1 MEILI
6 LPEFPTSNDTDQVL
20 KILHTD
26 LFLIYSSYVSAPVM
40 VKANLKIYTSSFR
53 AKTLTFIKSKK
64 MFYHIN
70 YYKHFFVHDI
80 LF

>member
-26 LFLIYSSYVSAPVM
+26 LFLIYSSYVSAPVK
-40 VKANLKIYTSSFR
+40 VKAILKIHVYTS
-53 AKTLTFIKSKK
+53 
-64 MFYHIN
+64 
-70 YYKHFFVHDI
+70 
-80 LF
+80 

>member
-40 VKANLKIYTSSFR
+40 VKANFKINLFISS
-53 AKTLTFIKSKK
+53 
-64 MFYHIN
+64 YNIN
-70 YYKHFFVHDI
+70 
-80 LF
+80 